1 MIYGKGYVVN
11 DSFSACKMI
20 IVYKSENVNV
30 LTQISNNKG
39 SVYRDVEDLRIR
51 VQLGFLRI
59 AFFYGEATRMSQSST
74 DMSSS
79 LRRSFKFY
87 SFNVTSTQM

>member
-1 MIYGKGYVVN
+1 MIP
-11 DSFSACKMI
+11 SQATSKMI

-39 SVYRDVEDLRIR
+39 SVYRDVEDVLRI
-51 VQLGFLRI
+51 QLGFLRV

-87 SFNVTSTQM
+87 SFNVTSTQIHY